1 MICIYCDSET
11 RVTNSRLQ
19 KRSNQIWRRR
29 KCTACGAVFTSHEA
43 IDLSS
48 SLIVDY
54 GALQKP
60 LLIDKLFTEVLLA
73 LQDQKD
79 CYVTAREITSTVIA
93 ELLKL
98 PEKPIFKSQTISQIA
113 AKVLKRFNRQAWL
126 RYVSEH
132 PSLQSKQK
140 LVTSD

>member
-1 MICIYCDSET
+1 MVCIYCGHET
-11 RVTNSRLQ
+11 RVTNSRWQ
-19 KRSNQIWRRR
+19 KRSNQVWRRR
-29 KCTACGAVFTSHEA
+29 KCKTCKAIFTSHES

-54 GALQKP
+54 GASQEP
-60 LLIDKLFTEVLLA
+60 LIVDKLFTEVLLA

-79 CYVTAREITSTVIA
+79 LYVTAREITSTVIL

-98 PEKPIFKSQTISQIA
+98 PEKPVYLPRTISQVT
-113 AKVLKRFNRQAWL
+113 AKVLKRFNKQAWL

-132 PSLQSKQK
+132 KSLQDSK
-140 LVTSD
+140 

>member
-1 MICIYCDSET
+1 MNCIYCDSET
-11 RVTNSRLQ
+11 MVTNSRLQ

-29 KCTACGAVFTSHEA
+29 KCKTCGAIFTSHEA
-43 IDLSS
+43 IDMSS

-54 GALQKP
+54 GALQEP
-60 LLIDKLFTEVLLA
+60 FVIDRLFTEILLA

-79 CYVTAREITSTVIA
+79 LYVTAREITSTVLA

-98 PEKPIFKSQTISQIA
+98 PEKPIYQSSTISRVTAQI
-113 AKVLKRFNRQAWL
+113 LKRFNKQGWL

-132 PSLQSKQK
+132 KSLQK
-140 LVTSD
+140 